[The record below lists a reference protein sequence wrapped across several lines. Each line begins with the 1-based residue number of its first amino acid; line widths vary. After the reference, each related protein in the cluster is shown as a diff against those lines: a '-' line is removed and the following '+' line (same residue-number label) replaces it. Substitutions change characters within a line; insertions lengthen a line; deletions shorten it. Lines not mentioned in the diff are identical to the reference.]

1 MLGDDAK
8 HQKIVFEMVKDVQKR
23 NQEQKQDKRSLIQIL
38 QMEAPLESQ
47 PNVVLD
53 QHASTKNVKRHQ
65 TVVRS
70 SMIHVRRN
78 KTAVL
83 IIAMRRRN
91 VEVKLKDVFKKTRED
106 VKRKEMMRRNVAQ
119 V

>member
-1 MLGDDAK
+1 MLGEDAK

-23 NQEQKQDKRSLIQIL
+23 NQEQKQDERSLIQIQEL
-38 QMEAPLESQ
+38 EAPLESQ

-53 QHASTKNVKRHQ
+53 QHASTKNVKQHQ

-83 IIAMRRRN
+83 NFVRECQVDNVNARTRIA
-91 VEVKLKDVFKKTRED
+91 KHQDLAK
-106 VKRKEMMRRNVAQ
+106 
-119 V
+119 

>member
-1 MLGDDAK
+1 
-8 HQKIVFEMVKDVQKR
+8 MVKDAQKR

-38 QMEAPLESQ
+38 HLEAPIKSLL
-47 PNVVLD
+47 NVVLD
-53 QHASTKNVKRHQ
+53 QHASIKNVKRHQ

-83 IIAMRRRN
+83 NFVRECLA
-91 VEVKLKDVFKKTRED
+91 ED
-106 VKRKEMMRRNVAQ
+106 VNARTRIAKHQELAK
-119 V
+119 

>member
-1 MLGDDAK
+1 MK

-23 NQEQKQDKRSLIQIL
+23 NQEQKQGKRSLIQIL
-38 QMEAPLESQ
+38 QMEAPLGSQ

-53 QHASTKNVKRHQ
+53 QHASTKNVKQHQ
-65 TVVRS
+65 TVVHS

-83 IIAMRRRN
+83 NFVRECQADIVYARSRIA
-91 VEVKLKDVFKKTRED
+91 KDQELAK
-106 VKRKEMMRRNVAQ
+106 
-119 V
+119 

>member
-1 MLGDDAK
+1 MK

-23 NQEQKQDKRSLIQIL
+23 NQEQKEDKVSLISIL
-38 QMEAPLESQ
+38 RLEAPLESQ
-47 PNVVLD
+47 TNVVLD
-53 QHASTKNVKRHQ
+53 QRASTKNVKRYQ

-83 IIAMRRRN
+83 SFVRECLA
-91 VEVKLKDVFKKTRED
+91 ED
-106 VKRKEMMRRNVAQ
+106 VNARTRIAKHQELAK
-119 V
+119 

>member
-8 HQKIVFEMVKDVQKR
+8 HQRIVFEMVKDAQKR

-38 QMEAPLESQ
+38 QLEATLKIQ

-53 QHASTKNVKRHQ
+53 QHVSIRNVKRHQ

-78 KTAVL
+78 RTAVL
-83 IIAMRRRN
+83 NFVR
-91 VEVKLKDVFKKTRED
+91 ECLEED
-106 VKRKEMMRRNVAQ
+106 VNARTRIAKHQELAK
-119 V
+119 